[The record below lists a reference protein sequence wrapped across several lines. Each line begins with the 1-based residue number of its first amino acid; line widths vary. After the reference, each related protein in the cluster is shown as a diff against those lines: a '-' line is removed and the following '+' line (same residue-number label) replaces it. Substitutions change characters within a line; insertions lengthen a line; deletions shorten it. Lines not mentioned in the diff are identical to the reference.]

1 MKNKEKRSPTNDD
14 GPEKQGPA
22 GSRWVAVPNTKG
34 TYFDNPFRTDPSRI
48 SPIANPG
55 QAAAVTADLRK
66 DVGISVAKTN
76 MELLR
81 RQKGF
86 ENLRASNA
94 LPSSTEVRTFTSGDS
109 VNAIFAKVKNLRKDF
124 VRAAAC
130 PEGIER
136 LRMLSLVALDAY
148 QPPNC
153 KFDIT
158 KVSPLERGM
167 FLEAKNAWES
177 LCSGSELS
185 DIHYRRRATENL
197 IDVYNE
203 TLKMGQKL
211 DKAQQTH
218 YFDSY
223 RPIDVPTERRK
234 CEKGLDGWFDV
245 PRYATE
251 KSKRGLGPGECW
263 CYEETIGPGGMPV
276 GEVVKRLKPTAG
288 QYVMRAWDFVA
299 ESQSSTEFTGA
310 LLGTA
315 IGCALSAAFRPY
327 SNAIGEE
334 TAERLVMLKR
344 INDFPKPQKQRE
356 QLREHR
362 DPGVPTTSPYFPK
375 NAGAL
380 ETFAKG
386 LSARLDKNGRVA
398 VEGVDHGIVGRGLTV
413 TPDGSGGITI
423 LSVKS
428 KRSRTPGTDSSKG
441 L

>member
-1 MKNKEKRSPTNDD
+1 MMTDNASMKSDEAQ
-14 GPEKQGPA
+14 KQGLA
-22 GSRWVAVPNTKG
+22 GSQWVAVPNTEG
-34 TYFDNPFRTDPSRI
+34 TYFDNPFRTDTRRI
-48 SPIANPG
+48 NPIPNPG
-55 QAAAVTADLRK
+55 QVADGTADLRK
-66 DVGISVAKTN
+66 DLGISVAKTN

-94 LPSSTEVRTFTSGDS
+94 LPSSAEVRTFTSGDS

-136 LRMLSLVALDAY
+136 LRMLALVALDAY

-153 KFDIT
+153 KFDVT

-167 FLEAKNAWES
+167 FLEARGAWEN
-177 LCSGSELS
+177 LCSDSELS

-197 IDVYNE
+197 IGVYHE
-203 TLKMGQKL
+203 TLKMGRKL
-211 DKAQQTH
+211 DKAQKTH

-263 CYEETIGPGGMPV
+263 CFEETIGPGGIAV
-276 GEVVKRLKPTAG
+276 GGVVKRLKPTAG
-288 QYVMRAWDFVA
+288 QYVMRAWNHVA
-299 ESQSSTEFTGA
+299 ESQSSAEFTGA

-344 INDFPKPQKQRE
+344 IKDFPLPRNSENRFSSKETP
-356 QLREHR
+356 
-362 DPGVPTTSPYFPK
+362 DPGVPKTSPYFPK
-375 NAGAL
+375 NTGAL
-380 ETFAKG
+380 QTFTKG
-386 LSARLDKNGRVA
+386 LSARLDRHGNVA
-398 VEGVDHGIVGRGLTV
+398 VEGTDHGIVGRGLTV
-413 TPDGSGGITI
+413 TPDG
-423 LSVKS
+423 
-428 KRSRTPGTDSSKG
+428 PAA
-441 L
+441 

>member
-1 MKNKEKRSPTNDD
+1 MSDNEQTSGKSNA
-14 GPEKQGPA
+14 GPGKQSPA
-22 GSRWVAVPNTKG
+22 GSQWVAIPNTEG

-55 QAAAVTADLRK
+55 QAAAVTVDLRK

-109 VNAIFAKVKNLRKDF
+109 VNAIFAKVKTLKKDF

-148 QPPNC
+148 QPTNC

-158 KVSPLERGM
+158 KVSRLEKGL

-197 IDVYNE
+197 IGVYNE

-288 QYVMRAWDFVA
+288 QYFMRAWNYVA

-334 TAERLVMLKR
+334 TAERLVLLKR
-344 INDFPKPQKQRE
+344 IKDFPTPQEQRE
-356 QLREHR
+356 QLREQR
-362 DPGVPTTSPYFPK
+362 DPGVPTSSRYFPK

-380 ETFAKG
+380 EAFAKG
-386 LSARLDKNGRVA
+386 LSARLDRHGNVA
-398 VEGVDHGIVGRGLTV
+398 VEGTDHEIVGRGLTV

-423 LSVKS
+423 LPAKS
-428 KRSRTPGTDSSKG
+428 KRSRGSGSSKG